1 MENCCVS
8 WIHFKMSHGCW
19 ITLMKTLLT
28 GVTGQRLTSLT
39 SEHKRPYD
47 YL

>member
-1 MENCCVS
+1 MLDY
-8 WIHFKMSHGCW
+8 
-19 ITLMKTLLT
+19 TLMKSLLG